1 MTLIII
7 LALAGIVL
15 ICLEIILPGMIL
27 GLAGVIA
34 LIAAIILAFS
44 SAELE
49 SLGITGRTLLAA
61 SILFASTLIIGI
73 WLKYFDRIPGSRAL
87 VLTLKN
93 KDKVA
98 GKDTT
103 EYLGS
108 RGIALTDLRPSGKV
122 DIKGLPKT
130 CDIVAE
136 TGFIERGSGIEVT
149 KVDGRRILVRK
160 IPALTDQL
168 FKA

>member
-27 GLAGVIA
+27 GLAGIVA
-34 LIAAIILAFS
+34 LISAVTLAFS
-44 SAELE
+44 SAELD
-49 SLGITGRTLLAA
+49 SLGMSGRTLTAA
-61 SILFASTLIIGI
+61 SILFAATFLIGM
-73 WLKYFDRIPGSRAL
+73 WLKYFDRVPGSRAL
-87 VLTLKN
+87 VLTRKN

-98 GKDTT
+98 GT
-103 EYLGS
+103 ETAECLGS

-122 DIKGLPKT
+122 KISGLPKT

-136 TGFIERGSGIEVT
+136 TGFIESGSNIEII
-149 KVDGRRILVRK
+149 KVDGRRVLVRK
-160 IPALTDQL
+160 VASS
-168 FKA
+168 A

>member
-1 MTLIII
+1 MILIIL

-27 GLAGVIA
+27 GLAGIIA
-34 LIAAIILAFS
+34 LISSITLTFS

-49 SLGITGRTLLAA
+49 SLGMPGRTLTAA
-61 SILFASTLIIGI
+61 SILFAATFVIGM

-87 VLTLKN
+87 VLTRKN

-98 GKDTT
+98 GKETA
-103 EYLGS
+103 ECLGS

-122 DIKGLPKT
+122 KISGLPKA

-136 TGFIERGSGIEVT
+136 TGFIEGGSSIEII

-160 IPALTDQL
+160 IPSPAG
-168 FKA
+168 